1 MTKHLQQGTESDC
14 IRVKRNMPKIGGFQS
29 FNRARR
35 AIAVF
40 EAIPWLRKGFGF
52 SGDRTV
58 DEQHD
63 LLAHLLRLQKLD
75 KA

>member
-1 MTKHLQQGTESDC
+1 
-14 IRVKRNMPKIGGFQS
+14 MPKIGGFQS

-40 EAIPWLRKGFGF
+40 EAIPWLGKGFGF

-58 DEQHD
+58 DEQYD
-63 LLAHLLRLQKLD
+63 LLARLLGLQKLD

>member
-14 IRVKRNMPKIGGFQS
+14 TRVKKNIPKIGGLQS

-35 AIAVF
+35 AIAGF
-40 EAIPWLRKGFGF
+40 EAIPWRGKGFGF

-63 LLAHLLRLQKLD
+63 LLAHLLGLQKLD